1 MDNATPLREMKIAG
15 IRDVAS
21 GIREFELEPVDGKP
35 LDNFSAGAHIEC
47 GVTLPDG
54 KPGLRAY
61 SLVNRPGEIDS
72 YRIAVARSADSRGG
86 SAYMHSLAPGD
97 TLYVGRA
104 RNDFPLLLSAHT
116 SLLVAGGIGVT
127 PILAMARTLA
137 HTGRPFQMHYVGR
150 DRELMAYADEIEQ
163 LHGARVVVDGGDPS
177 KGIDLANLLK
187 DPPPAC
193 HLYVCGPRPLI
204 EATLAEARTA
214 GWTDRQLHFEM
225 FGGEA
230 PLSGDRPFTVEFA
243 LSGKVAEVAVGKT
256 ILDVMEELHLEPIF
270 DCRRGECGVC
280 VVDVLAGEPD
290 HRDMNLSER
299 EKNTGKLICTCVSR
313 AKGDRIVLN
322 A

>member
-1 MDNATPLREMKIAG
+1 MENTKTLREMKIAG
-15 IRDVAS
+15 IRDVARD
-21 GIREFELEPVDGKP
+21 IREIELVPVDAAP

-47 GVTLPDG
+47 AVILPDG
-54 KPGLRAY
+54 SPGLRAY
-61 SLVNRPGEIDS
+61 SLVNAPGETDR
-72 YRIAVARSADSRGG
+72 YRVAVARSADSRGG
-86 SAYMHSLAPGD
+86 SAFMHRLEVGG
-97 TLYVGRA
+97 TLQVGRA
-104 RNDFPLLLSAHT
+104 RNDFPLLLSASQ

-137 HTGRPFQMHYVGR
+137 HTGRPFQLHYVGR
-150 DRELMAYADEIEQ
+150 ERALMAYADEIEAMD
-163 LHGARVVVDGGDPS
+163 GASVVTDGGDPAQ
-177 KGIDLANLLK
+177 GLDLAALLK

-204 EATLAEARTA
+204 EATLAAARAA
-214 GWTDRQLHFEM
+214 GWTDRQLHFEL

-243 LSGKVAEVAVGKT
+243 LSGQSAEVGVGQT
-256 ILDVMEELHLEPIF
+256 ILDVMEELNLDPIF

-280 VVDVLAGEPD
+280 VVDVISGELD

-299 EKNTGKLICTCVSR
+299 EKGAGKLICTCVSR
-313 AKGDRIVLN
+313 AKGDRIVIN

>member
-1 MDNATPLREMKIAG
+1 MENTTPLREMKVAG
-15 IRDVAS
+15 IRDVARD
-21 GIREFELEPVDGKP
+21 IREIELVPLDGAP

-47 GVTLPDG
+47 AVVLPDG
-54 KPGLRAY
+54 TQGLRAY
-61 SLVNRPGEIDS
+61 SLVNSPGEMDR

-86 SAYMHSLAPGD
+86 SAYMHSLEQGSA
-97 TLYVGRA
+97 LSVGRA
-104 RNDFPLLLSAHT
+104 RNDFPLLLSAPQ

-150 DRELMAYADEIEQ
+150 DRALMAYCDEIEAIE
-163 LHGARVVVDGGDPS
+163 GASLVIDGGDPS
-177 KGIDLANLLK
+177 QGIDLAEILK
-187 DPPPAC
+187 NPPPAC

-204 EATLAEARTA
+204 EATLAAARSA
-214 GWTDRQLHFEM
+214 GWTDRQLHFEL

-243 LSGKVAEVAVGKT
+243 LSGKTAEVAVGQT
-256 ILDVMEELHLEPIF
+256 ILDVMEGLDLDPIF

-280 VVDVLAGEPD
+280 VVDIVSGEPD

-299 EKNTGKLICTCVSR
+299 EKSAGQLICTCVSR
-313 AKGDRIVLN
+313 AKGDRLVLN